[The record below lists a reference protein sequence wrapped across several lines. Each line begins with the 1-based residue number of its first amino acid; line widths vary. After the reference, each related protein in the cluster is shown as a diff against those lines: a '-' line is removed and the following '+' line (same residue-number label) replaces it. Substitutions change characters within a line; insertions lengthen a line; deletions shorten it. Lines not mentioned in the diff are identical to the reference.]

1 MGDEKP
7 VLAALFLLLCEIH
20 GLESLTLAFPNHTF
34 LEDEYTPV
42 QNEGQRNE
50 TNGIWSTPNNLQ
62 AFIIV
67 WVAELTQASHE
78 NGNDESVDQIST
90 QMIKEGQ
97 NWAR

>member
-50 TNGIWSTPNNLQ
+50 TNGI
-62 AFIIV
+62 
-67 WVAELTQASHE
+67 
-78 NGNDESVDQIST
+78 
-90 QMIKEGQ
+90 
-97 NWAR
+97 